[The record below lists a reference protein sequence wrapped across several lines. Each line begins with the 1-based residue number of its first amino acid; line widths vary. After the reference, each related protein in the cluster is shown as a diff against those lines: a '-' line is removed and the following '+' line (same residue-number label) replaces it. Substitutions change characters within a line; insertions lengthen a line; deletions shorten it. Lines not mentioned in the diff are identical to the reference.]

1 MQSGRSWDLSRNPL
15 PTDGAGFQGDG
26 PSKARSGIEIMKQ
39 YTTDDGVNLAY
50 RLDGPDDAPGI
61 VLSHALGAD
70 HHMWDALTAALAGEY
85 RVIRYDARG
94 HGASDAPDE
103 DYSIERLGMD
113 VVGLLDAVGQ
123 TRAAYCG
130 LSLGGMVGQWL
141 GARAGG
147 RLTRLV
153 LANTSA
159 YAGPDIWAP
168 RVELA
173 RAKGMAPL
181 VEGTLERWFTP
192 SFHARSPEAVDTVRS
207 VLRATSNVGYAGSAA
222 AIRDMDLRPLGPLI
236 SVSTLVICG
245 AHDLA
250 TPPERARLLADSI
263 PDARLVELDA
273 AHLSNVEQPD
283 AFEAALRHFL
293 A

>member
-1 MQSGRSWDLSRNPL
+1 
-15 PTDGAGFQGDG
+15 
-26 PSKARSGIEIMKQ
+26 MKQ

-50 RLDGPDDAPGI
+50 RIDGPDDAPAI
-61 VLSHALGAD
+61 LLSHALGAD
-70 HHMWDALTAALAGEY
+70 HRMWDALTAALAGEY

-94 HGASDAPDE
+94 HGASDAPDA

-113 VVGLLDAVGQ
+113 AVGLLDAIGQ
-123 TRAAYCG
+123 SRVVFCG
-130 LSLGGMVGQWL
+130 LSLGGMVAQWM
-141 GARAGG
+141 GARAAA
-147 RLTRLV
+147 RLSRLV
-153 LANTSA
+153 VANTSA
-159 YAGPDIWAP
+159 YAGPDVWAP

-173 RAKGMAPL
+173 RSKGMAPL
-181 VEGTLERWFTP
+181 VEPTLERWFTP
-192 SFHARSPEAVDTVRS
+192 AFHARAPETVDAIRS
-207 VLRATSNVGYAGSAA
+207 VLKTTSNVGYAGAAA

-236 SVSTLVICG
+236 TVSTLVICG

-263 PDARLVELDA
+263 PNAEIVELDA

-283 AFEAALRHFL
+283 AFAAELRRFL

>member
-1 MQSGRSWDLSRNPL
+1 
-15 PTDGAGFQGDG
+15 
-26 PSKARSGIEIMKQ
+26 MKR

-50 RLDGPDDAPGI
+50 RIDGPDQAPAI
-61 VLSHALGAD
+61 LLSHALGAD
-70 HHMWDALTAALAGEY
+70 HRMWDDLTSSLAGDY

-94 HGASDAPDE
+94 HGESDAPAG
-103 DYSIERLGMD
+103 DYSIERLG
-113 VVGLLDAVGQ
+113 LDAVGILDATGQ
-123 TRAAYCG
+123 ASAAFCG

-141 GARAGG
+141 GARAGA
-147 RLTRLV
+147 RLTRLI

-173 RAKGMAPL
+173 RSKGMAPL
-181 VEGTLERWFTP
+181 VEPTLERWFTP
-192 SFHARSPEAVDTVRS
+192 GFHARSPQAVDAVRS
-207 VLRATSNVGYAGSAA
+207 VLKATSNVGYAGCAA

-236 SVSTLVICG
+236 SVKTLVICG

-263 PDARLVELDA
+263 PGAELAELDA

-283 AFEAALRHFL
+283 AFESVVRRFL